1 MPNPLIPGTPADR
14 TGSLGLLRRAL
25 REINR
30 RWAGLQADVLA
41 LFNGIGTLQVN
52 DAAGEAPT
60 IYTLTPQQLAQLSVD
75 LQAAVQRW
83 IADGRDPA
91 DQFWWASYTADAA
104 QLGAAQSV
112 ANLGALSEVY
122 GAARSIE
129 AVVYSEPYRNRVAMA
144 QVRSYDHWRGL
155 ADATRADMAGVI
167 GRAVADGRNP
177 RAVRQEIMDRLGVS
191 KSKATAIAQ
200 TDVTGTLREARWAEA
215 EHAAE
220 QFDMRIGLLWASA
233 LIPTTRSWH
242 AARNGRVFDPAEVR
256 AFYQVRGN
264 RFRCHCSQ
272 TECLLDA
279 DGKPIL
285 TDRLKQ
291 TMRAEREKWEK
302 AHGDAQKG

>member
-1 MPNPLIPGTPADR
+1 MPNPLIPGSPTDR
-14 TGSLGLLRRAL
+14 TGSTGLLRHAL
-25 REINR
+25 REIAR

-52 DAAGEAPT
+52 DAAADAPT
-60 IYTLTPQQLAQLSVD
+60 IYTLTPQQLAQLSAE

-91 DQFWWASYTADAA
+91 DQFWWSAYTADAA

-129 AVVYSEPYRNRVAMA
+129 AVIYSEPYRNRVAMA
-144 QVRSYDHWRGL
+144 QIRSYEHWRGL
-155 ADATRADMAGVI
+155 ADATRADLAGVI
-167 GRAVADGRNP
+167 GRAVADGKNP
-177 RAVRQEIMDRLGVS
+177 RAVRQEIQDRLGVS
-191 KSKATAIAQ
+191 RSKAAQMAQ

-215 EHAAE
+215 DAAAE
-220 QFDMRIGLLWASA
+220 QFDMRVGLLWSSA
-233 LIPTTRSWH
+233 LTSRTRAWH
-242 AARNGRVFDPAEVR
+242 ASRNGRTYSTEEVR
-256 AFYQVRGN
+256 VFYQQKGN
-264 RFRCHCSQ
+264 RWNCLCGQ

-291 TMRAEREKWEK
+291 TMRAERERWEK
-302 AHGDAQKG
+302 AHAQEAT